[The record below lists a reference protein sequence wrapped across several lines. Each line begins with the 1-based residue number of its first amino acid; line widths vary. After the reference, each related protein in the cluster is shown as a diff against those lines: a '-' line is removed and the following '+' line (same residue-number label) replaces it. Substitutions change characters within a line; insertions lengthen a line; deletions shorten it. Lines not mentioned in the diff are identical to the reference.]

1 MSGNFRLRATSL
13 FLWLLFIGSA
23 HATTFTLTINEIGS
37 GSVSR
42 NPTNSKGIYPAG
54 ATVTLTS
61 VSNDP
66 SWYFSSWSGD
76 ATGSDNPLNV
86 GMDSNKVITATF
98 LQLPA
103 YTLTLATNGQGT
115 ISLNP
120 SGGVYLSNS
129 IVTATATAATGWVFV
144 AWSGSTNGNANPLS
158 IAMNTDFSLTGTFAQ
173 LPAFDTQPA
182 GVTNVAGSTVSFTS
196 HAVGNTPLGYQWFF
210 SGGLINNAT
219 NTTLTTLTLMNL
231 QSVNAGNYWI
241 IATNNYGSA
250 TSSVVALVI
259 TNSIGTT
266 NVVNSPDEASLRAAI
281 KIGGWVSLRFNG
293 TVTITDTINITNN
306 VILDG
311 SSVSATI
318 SGGNAVRLFYVAPG
332 ASFSATNLTLANGLV
347 LGNGSSTLTNGVG
360 TGTPADAGA
369 IYNDHGAV
377 TLTACTVTK
386 NSAKALYVGG
396 VARGGA
402 IFNNG
407 GNLAL
412 FQTAMS
418 NNAAI
423 GGGTDGAASLNGT
436 DLGLGGAIYN
446 TNGTVVMMGC
456 NISSNLCQGL
466 NAITTAYNIVFNN
479 GFPMPPILQTASGN
493 GISMGGGVDQASG
506 SLTITTSRLSFNLAL
521 GSQGAPFGLNYTL
534 ANGSPAYGGAL
545 AVTGGNVPIDHS
557 QFFGNTATGGDAGY
571 HNTAGPAFG
580 GAIYSAAALS
590 IKDSSVFG
598 NGAFAG
604 NNTVVPIAATKG
616 TDGFGGAIYNLGT
629 AVLDRCSVYS
639 NYVQGGNVIGYG
651 PSGSSGNGGNGL
663 GGGVFNAAQLA
674 ATNCTIALNSATGGG
689 AGSGQG
695 AYAFGGGNALGGGV
709 FNNINATVAAMNI
722 TIASNA
728 CSSPFLSGYFVITN
742 GLAAGSQIANS
753 NGMLRLHNSIIAYG
767 GTNGNSFGVI
777 TDDGFNISSDG
788 SANLFGGAS
797 YNYTDPKLGP
807 LDYYTGPTPCMAL
820 LPNSPAI
827 DFGDSSG
834 VPATDQRGYPRPN
847 GSGVDIGAY
856 EFYYPTQAVLV
867 ARLNMAPAANGIGLN
882 FTAFPINTYRLQAS
896 TNLLTWFDLET
907 NGPFASVTNVNRTY
921 RPPGPDHRF
930 FRLLLQ

>member
-1 MSGNFRLRATSL
+1 MTGFIRLWAMSFV
-13 FLWLLFIGSA
+13 LWLLLVGNA
-23 HATTFTLTINEIGS
+23 HATGFSLTFNVAGS

-42 NPTNSKGIYPAG
+42 NPTNSIYPSG
-54 ATVTLTS
+54 ATVTLTAI
-61 VSNDP
+61 SNGP

-86 GMDSNKVITATF
+86 TMDSNKVITTTF
-98 LQLPA
+98 LQLPS

-120 SGGVYLSNS
+120 TGGVYLSNS
-129 IVTATATAATGWVFV
+129 VVMATATAATGWVFV
-144 AWSGSTNGNANPLS
+144 GWSGGTNGNVNSLS
-158 IAMNTDFSLTGTFAQ
+158 IAMNANFSLTGKFAQ
-173 LPAFDTQPA
+173 MPAFDTQPF
-182 GVTNVAGSTVSFTS
+182 GVTNVAGSTISFAS
-196 HAVGNTPLGYQWFF
+196 HAVGNAPLGYQWFF

-219 NTTLTTLTLMNL
+219 NTTLTTLTLTNL

-241 IATNNYGSA
+241 IATNSYGSA

-281 KIGGWVSLRFNG
+281 KIGGWVSLAFNG
-293 TVTITDTINITNN
+293 TVTITNTINITNN

-311 SSVSATI
+311 ISVSATI

-332 ASFSATNLTLANGLV
+332 ASFSATNLTLANG
-347 LGNGSSTLTNGVG
+347 NFTLTSG
-360 TGTPADAGA
+360 TSPADAGA
-369 IYNDHGAV
+369 IYNNGGAV
-377 TLTACTVTK
+377 TLISCTLTNNTATDLV
-386 NSAKALYVGG
+386 NGG

-407 GNLAL
+407 GTVLL
-412 FQTAMS
+412 CGSSIS
-418 NNAAI
+418 NNSVAGGLNVGYPTTI
-423 GGGTDGAASLNGT
+423 GG
-436 DLGLGGAIYN
+436 LGLGGAICT
-446 TNGTVVMMGC
+446 TNGSVTIVKCSV
-456 NISSNLCQGL
+456 SSNLSWCVFGYPS
-466 NAITTAYNIVFNN
+466 YNLGPN
-479 GFPMPPILQTASGN
+479 GASF
-493 GISMGGGVDQASG
+493 GGALFQASG
-506 SLTITTSRLSFNLAL
+506 SLSIIGSIFAANTAL
-521 GSQGAPFGLNYTL
+521 GESGLSDGL
-534 ANGSPAYGGAL
+534 SRSLDPARAYGGAL
-545 AVTGGNVPIDHS
+545 AASAGTVTIDHS
-557 QFFGNTATGGDAGY
+557 QLFVNIARGGDASY
-571 HNTAGPAFG
+571 HGAGSPAFG
-580 GAIYSAAALS
+580 GAIYSATALT
-590 IKDSSVFG
+590 IRDSSVFG
-598 NGAFAG
+598 NGVFAG
-604 NNTVVPIAATKG
+604 NYTVVPTAATKG
-616 TDGFGGAIYNLGT
+616 TDGFGGAIYNLGM
-629 AVLDRCSVYS
+629 AVLDRCSVCS
-639 NYVQGGNVIGYG
+639 NYVQGGFVIGYG
-651 PSGSSGNGGNGL
+651 PGGSPANGGNGL

-674 ATNCTIALNSATGGG
+674 ATNCTIAFNSVIGG
-689 AGSGQG
+689 AGSGGNGGLG
-695 AYAFGGGNALGGGV
+695 AGGNALGGGV
-709 FNNINATVAAMNI
+709 FNNINATVAAMNL

-728 CSSPFLSGYFVITN
+728 CSSPFLNGFYGYTN

-753 NGMLRLHNSIIAYG
+753 NGTLRLHNSIIAYG
-767 GTNGNSFGVI
+767 GTNGNSYGTI

-834 VPATDQRGYPRPN
+834 APATDQRGYPRPN

-856 EFYYPTQAVLV
+856 EFYYPTQAVLI

-907 NGPFASVTNVNRTY
+907 NGPFATVTNVNRTY
-921 RPPGPDHRF
+921 SPPGPDHRF